1 MWSTND
7 KCGSRVI
14 RWGLGEPSSH
24 FAMCF
29 FEDQPACATVLE
41 SRLDNG
47 VDTCSLKDFQSR
59 NKIIHMLQCPMDG
72 DQEADIFRN
81 VYDSINGVQYDYPA
95 ILYWIYVGFMRK
107 FFDKPLPKVNEM
119 NRTEM
124 MYCVEIIGLLN
135 EYLNDLGIDLEDYDI
150 SMLSPE
156 QIYFILYESEM
167 FRSLP
172 C

>member
-1 MWSTND
+1 
-7 KCGSRVI
+7 
-14 RWGLGEPSSH
+14 
-24 FAMCF
+24 
-29 FEDQPACATVLE
+29 
-41 SRLDNG
+41 
-47 VDTCSLKDFQSR
+47 
-59 NKIIHMLQCPMDG
+59 MDG